1 MCDKTLQSWL
11 DFYLQTP
18 LSGIHLGLERVK
30 KVWQCLQDSI
40 ENMPLIVTVAG
51 TNGKGSSVAMLEQ
64 LCMASN
70 LTVGSYTSPHLF
82 HFHERVKVQGHPLSA
97 PLLIQG
103 FEQVHAASLL
113 VSDNDQ
119 PLPLSFF
126 EGSTLM
132 ALWVLTQQSLD
143 VMVLEVGLG
152 GRLDAVNVVDAD
164 VALITTIAQDH
175 ADWLGTDLVE
185 IAREKAGILRGN
197 QWAVIADPQA
207 PTSIEAVWQTLN
219 PSGFL
224 HRAGQGYQVHI
235 NDEHWHW
242 QGMDSRLPWH
252 WPQLPWPALNGEWQ
266 IQNAAGAVAAMQ
278 GVLTK
283 LNRSALQSNTIA
295 TALLQVNV
303 LGRQTHVSVSVADVM
318 DAWSLTMNDVL
329 NDASDHT
336 PPDKKNRKCSPFSAP
351 SRWTQWLQQ
360 PLRITLDVAHNPQAA
375 QALANWWQQH
385 PEQCPD
391 TLVFSALEDKDIAGV
406 LSPWSA
412 LALSWLVFE
421 LDPQQHPRAARL
433 TVLMQLAK
441 DQALNAQ
448 AVASVQ
454 ALWLQILRRHWQKRL
469 THVGVIGSFFAIDA
483 VMNKTLYNDCL

>member
-1 MCDKTLQSWL
+1 MSAKTLQNWL

-18 LSGIHLGLERVK
+18 LSGIHLGLERVN
-30 KVWQCLQDSI
+30 KVWQFLQASI
-40 ENMPLIVTVAG
+40 DTMPLVVTVAG

-82 HFHERVKVQGHPLSA
+82 RFHERVKVQGHPLSDQS
-97 PLLIQG
+97 LIQG
-103 FEQVHAASLL
+103 FEQIHAASLA

-126 EGSTLM
+126 EGTTLM

-207 PTSIEAVWQTLN
+207 PTAIEAVWQTLN
-219 PSGFL
+219 PSGVL
-224 HRAGQGYQVHI
+224 HRAGQGYQVQI
-235 NDEHWHW
+235 NDDHWHW
-242 QGMDSRLPWH
+242 QGLDSMLPWQ
-252 WPQLPWPALNGEWQ
+252 WQQLPWPALDGDWQ

-283 LNRSALQSNTIA
+283 LNRTELQLDTIA
-295 TALLQVNV
+295 IALSQVQV
-303 LGRQTHVSVSVADVM
+303 LGRQTRMTVSVADVM
-318 DAWSLTMNDVL
+318 EAWSLTVDDVVGDESNNESL
-329 NDASDHT
+329 PCSASL
-336 PPDKKNRKCSPFSAP
+336 CWAE
-351 SRWTQWLQQ
+351 WLQQ

-375 QALANWWQQH
+375 QALASWWQRH
-385 PEQCPD
+385 PDQCPD
-391 TLVFSALEDKDIAGV
+391 IVVFSALVDKDVAGV
-406 LSPWSA
+406 LAPWQA
-412 LALSWLVFE
+412 LALPWLVFE
-421 LDPQQHPRAARL
+421 LNSAQHPRAAPL
-433 TVLMQLAK
+433 NSLMQMAQE
-441 DQALNAQ
+441 QALNVQ
-448 AVASVQ
+448 GMDSVQ
-454 ALWLQILRRHWQKRL
+454 AVWINVLRRHWQGQLK
-469 THVGVIGSFFAIDA
+469 HVGVIGSFFAIDA
-483 VMNKTLYNDCL
+483 VMAKTLYNDCP